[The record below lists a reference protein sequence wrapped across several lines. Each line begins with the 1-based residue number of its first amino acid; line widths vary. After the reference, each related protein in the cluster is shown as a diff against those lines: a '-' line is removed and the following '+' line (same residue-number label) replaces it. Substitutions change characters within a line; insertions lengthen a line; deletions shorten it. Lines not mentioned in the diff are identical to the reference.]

1 MEYEDIW
8 QKIKRM
14 SQLERKLL
22 AFEMNT
28 RGFDVGYIHPH
39 YYFDAKGVHTI
50 LFYPKGSQYEA
61 DDTYRLL
68 GLREKEVHRC
78 SPK

>member
-1 MEYEDIW
+1 MTYKDIW

-14 SQLERKLL
+14 GQRDRKQL
-22 AFEMNT
+22 AYEMTLKDLN
-28 RGFDVGYIHPH
+28 VGYVHPH

-50 LFYPKGSQYEA
+50 LFYPKDSQHEA